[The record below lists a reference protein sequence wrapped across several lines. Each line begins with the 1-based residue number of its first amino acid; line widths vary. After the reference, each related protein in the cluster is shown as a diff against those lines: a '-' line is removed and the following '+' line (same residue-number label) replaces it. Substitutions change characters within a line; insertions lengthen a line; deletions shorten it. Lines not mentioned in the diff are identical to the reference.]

1 MAAKQY
7 NETQAE
13 TTIKRILRHRDSRQ
27 YFKDGGWTAD
37 PGQASSFKDVVEVA
51 EACARYK
58 LDNVELALRFDSAA
72 CDVFCTP
79 IR

>member
-1 MAAKQY
+1 MAAKHF
-7 NETQAE
+7 TDSPAE

-37 PGQASSFKDVVEVA
+37 PAEADSFKDVVEVA
-51 EACARYK
+51 ETCARYN
-58 LDNVELALRFDSAA
+58 LDNVELALRFDSGA

>member
-1 MAAKQY
+1 MAAKHFTEALSE
-7 NETQAE
+7 N
-13 TTIKRILRHRDSRQ
+13 TIKRMLRHRDSRQ

-37 PGQASSFKDVVEVA
+37 PQEASSFKDVVEVA
-51 EACARYK
+51 ETCARYN
-58 LDNVELALRFDSAA
+58 LDNVELALRYDSAA